1 MRSIYQR
8 RGYKVLNTKSIS
20 AGTIEIPFTARSYG
34 NRRRNNYYC
43 KLICY
48 DCDTATTTTV
58 KIPATELTTGEPITD
73 VTTTDM
79 IPTTADMIPT
89 TVDMIPTTTETIVD
103 TTTELTPTTP
113 VP

>member
-1 MRSIYQR
+1 VIRRIYQR
-8 RGYKVLNTKSIS
+8 RGYKVLNRKPITT
-20 AGTIEIPFTARSYG
+20 GTIEITFTARSYG

-48 DCDTATTTTV
+48 DCDTATTTT
-58 KIPATELTTGEPITD
+58 KIIPATELTTGEPITD
-73 VTTTDM
+73 VTTADM
-79 IPTTADMIPT
+79 IPTTAGIIP
-89 TVDMIPTTTETIVD
+89 TETIID